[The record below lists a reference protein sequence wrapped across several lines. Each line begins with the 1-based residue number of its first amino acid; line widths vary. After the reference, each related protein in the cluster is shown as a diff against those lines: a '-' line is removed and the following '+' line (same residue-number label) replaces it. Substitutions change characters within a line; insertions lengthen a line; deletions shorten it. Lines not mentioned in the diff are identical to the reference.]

1 MYLLGN
7 NKYSRCI
14 VSKTINISDVLSINN
29 EYIDVLSLNNEYERG
44 IVSET
49 INIIDVLSLNNE
61 YIRFIVY
68 K

>member
-1 MYLLGN
+1 M
-7 NKYSRCI
+7 
-14 VSKTINISDVLSINN
+14 NII
-29 EYIDVLSLNNEYERG
+29 YVLSLNNEYIRG

-61 YIRFIVY
+61 YNRGIFS